1 MDSKSTQSLSKDL
14 VEWYK
19 DSAMILTYF
28 LSSRDKMYKDLSEYQ
43 KWYIF
48 KAPSTP
54 HERYGFLPS
63 RMLLGVLE
71 KEGGTSIAGF
81 CVKKF
86 LGRSRTDMDSAGMIG

>member
-1 MDSKSTQSLSKDL
+1 
-14 VEWYK
+14 
-19 DSAMILTYF
+19 MIKTCILYNH
-28 LSSRDKMYKDLSEYQ
+28 DEIYKDLSEYQ
-43 KWYIF
+43 DVYIS
-48 KAPSTP
+48 KASSTP

-71 KEGGTSIAGF
+71 NDGGTSIAGF

>member
-1 MDSKSTQSLSKDL
+1 MIKTCILYSHD
-14 VEWYK
+14 EIYK
-19 DSAMILTYF
+19 DP
-28 LSSRDKMYKDLSEYQ
+28 SEYH
-43 KWYIF
+43 KVYISN
-48 KAPSTP
+48 ASSTT